1 MSTAPKHRMTAEEY
15 LAFDRASD
23 VRHEFYR
30 GELFAMSGARWA
42 HNLIAANLASEL
54 HARLKGHPCRV
65 TSSDTRVLI
74 QSAGLF
80 VYPDIVVTCG
90 TPRFLD
96 NEFDTLLNPTLLIEV
111 LSDSTEQYDRVFKA
125 AHYQR
130 IESLRTYCF
139 VSQRSMTVE
148 WFTRAGDQ
156 TWTLHAAGGPDGVL
170 DLPDTLAIPV
180 AIPLAEIYERVD
192 VDRSQAGS

>member
-1 MSTAPKHRMTAEEY
+1 MSTAPKRLMTDAEY
-15 LAFDRASD
+15 LAFERASD
-23 VRHEFYR
+23 TRHEFCR
-30 GELFAMSGARWA
+30 GDLYAMSGARRPHIRTV
-42 HNLIAANLASEL
+42 HNLIKSFEGRLEGQPCETYSTEL
-54 HARLKGHPCRV
+54 
-65 TSSDTRVLI
+65 RVLI
-74 QSAGLF
+74 EATGLYA
-80 VYPDIVVTCG
+80 YPDFVVACG

-96 NEFDTLLNPTLLIEV
+96 NEFDTLLNPTLLLEV
-111 LSDSTEQYDRVFKA
+111 LSDSTERYDRVFKA